1 MNYRVILMGSGLLL
15 MFAVYGFVMMIGAM
29 VGRNDAVTGNAI
41 MAMIFTVLTLTAFR
55 VGMAKRKKAHQLY
68 ANVIEAELDEH
79 GAVDAQRFAAA
90 CGVTLDDARDIL
102 DRRLYSKGWDCVE
115 LDGYNAVYT
124 PQ

>member
-1 MNYRVILMGSGLLL
+1 MSYRVILMASGLLM

-41 MAMIFTVLTLTAFR
+41 LALVFTVLTLTALR
-55 VGMAKRKKAHQLY
+55 VGLSKRKQAQRLY
-68 ANVIEAELDEH
+68 ANVIDAEMDEH
-79 GAVDAQRFAAA
+79 GAVDAQRFATA

-102 DRRLYSKGWDCVE
+102 DRRLYSKGWNCVE
-115 LDGYNAVYT
+115 LDGYNAIYT

>member
-15 MFAVYGFVMMIGAM
+15 MFAVYGAVMMIGAM

-55 VGMAKRKKAHQLY
+55 VGMAKRKKAQQLY

-79 GAVDAQRFAAA
+79 GAVDAQRFATA
-90 CGVTLDDARDIL
+90 CGVSLDDARDIL

-115 LDGYNAVYT
+115 LDGYNALYT